1 MSVSPDYDE
10 LRDELG
16 GSLPADPVDR
26 AALATVAGDCGTAL
40 RLLEQAGEGRGPGDP
55 ALVRALAWTRLARTG
70 RYAMWP
76 DGCGVITPEMEAIE
90 PQMEAAERD
99 NRRFLAASAPVDSLE
114 LRLET
119 VVVKDVLAATP
130 GAQAALRS
138 AAFTGTGQD
147 AMAGKLGL
155 LAGKLL
161 QYYDLLKKDARH
173 DWTTALIARCL
184 ATLYH
189 EAGDLDT
196 ATAKLVDAQERS
208 YRIGDAYGVAA
219 TLVRFGDW
227 AAAPRTSPL
236 LLDLLPMITLG
247 ADTDRAHEEAHVL
260 EPDLEAAE
268 AVYAEAERVLRTQD
282 ADVPLRP
289 RAALALRRAFLSRR
303 AGEHERAATL
313 AGQAERMASAA
324 GDQRLRWTARVHR
337 ALADLA
343 AGASPELDSTA
354 RDLAAW
360 ARGPGSMSIGEGLG
374 ALCSQAG
381 HQAGAAGR
389 YEQAVG
395 CHRLASV
402 IHESLGLR
410 GSRAQALT
418 DLGALRYR
426 AGDLSAAR
434 AEYEQAALLWERP
447 AQEPEALRLWTCVR
461 LTALLALHVHPLDVQ
476 RNDPDAVERTAARI
490 RRALGELRHVPD
502 EEGVEA
508 VLETSRAAERLVAG
522 LPDTGPVDR
531 DLVFATW
538 YHRRAAQD
546 VLAWSDVL
554 APSLRGRSALVAGT
568 PADGHFARA
577 AEAARRAPA
586 GQREHLL
593 SYVYGEQGRRPEA
606 AAAYRRFLDLGG
618 EVVSATAEL
627 DSAGVERAP
636 AAVRR
641 DRARVH
647 QSAASAFVAFESY
660 DEAERELAAL
670 REILGADWWERA
682 DEPWSG
688 LEIEAETALGRG
700 DPARAVS
707 LYGAAV
713 TRLEGLRQGLRTDG
727 GRVAL
732 ADSAAVSRVRF
743 GAARAL
749 MALREAAL
757 AQGRADAAHRH
768 AEEAFEASERARAR
782 AFLDLLHSRWTTD
795 LAETPELAAWRLA
808 SAEVT
813 LLRRTAEERA
823 AAGGAAPL
831 EELRAAQDRLAA
843 IETRLSEERPRLWRS
858 LDLAAEPAGLSEVV
872 AALPR
877 RTVMLA
883 YHLRK
888 TRLMAWAVSGEGLLA
903 AGAWTCDDLERQAGT
918 FDGACRTPG
927 GDPEEA
933 GRRLAAMLLVPMKE
947 ALDGHPNVVIVPS
960 GILHTVS
967 FAALP
972 WYGGRLGDRRTLST
986 VPSASTL
993 PMLKAAAPPSPGGLL
1008 VLGDPEGMTLP
1019 PLDGM
1024 PASEARRLP
1033 ASAVEACAVAGV
1045 HGRGTVLMGRA
1056 AGKEEL
1062 LEALPS
1068 ASLVHLGTHGQ
1079 CSERAPLA
1087 SVVLLAG
1094 GASLN
1099 VAELAGVSLGA
1110 DLVVLSA
1117 CETGRGGPSPGDD
1130 VQGLLRGVLASGARA
1145 AIVTLWQVHDVVTAM
1160 IMVEF
1165 HARLARMSP
1174 AAALRAAQSAFAGRS
1189 REEHRAAYK
1198 DLVERARNA
1207 AAGDPAL
1214 SERLEDAVYRLES
1227 LDPWEWLADSAH
1239 PRHWA
1244 AFTAVGEA

>member
-40 RLLEQAGEGRGPGDP
+40 RLLEQAGEGRSPGDP
-55 ALVRALAWTRLARTG
+55 VPARALAWTRLARTG

-99 NRRFLAASAPVDSLE
+99 NRRFLAASAPVDGLA

-130 GAQAALRS
+130 GARAALRS
-138 AAFTGTGQD
+138 AVFSGTGPD
-147 AMAGKLGL
+147 ALAGQLGL
-155 LAGKLL
+155 LAGKLQ
-161 QYYDLLKKDARH
+161 QYYDLLHKDSRH

-208 YRIGDAYGVAA
+208 YRIGDAYGVAV
-219 TLVRFGDW
+219 TFVRFGDW

-236 LLDLLPMITLG
+236 LLDLQPMITLG
-247 ADTDRAHEEAHVL
+247 ADTDRAGEEAHVL

-282 ADVPLRP
+282 PDVPLRP

-343 AGASPELDSTA
+343 AGASPELGTVA

-395 CHRLASV
+395 CHRLAGA

-410 GSRAQALT
+410 GSQAQALT

-434 AEYEQAALLWERP
+434 VEYEQAALLWEQP
-447 AQEPEALRLWTCVR
+447 AEPEALRLWKGVR

-476 RNDPDAVERTAARI
+476 RNDPDAVDRTAARI
-490 RRALGELRHVPD
+490 RRALVELRHVPD

-508 VLETSRAAERLVAG
+508 VLETSRAAGRLVAG

-538 YHRRAAQD
+538 YHRRAALD
-546 VLAWSDVL
+546 VLTWSDVL
-554 APSLRGRSALVAGT
+554 APSIRGRAALVAGT
-568 PADGHFARA
+568 PAGAHFARA

-586 GQREHLL
+586 AQREHLL

-618 EVVSATAEL
+618 AVVSATAEL
-627 DSAGVERAP
+627 ESAGVERAP
-636 AAVRR
+636 AAVLR

-647 QSAASAFVAFESY
+647 QSAAGAFVAFDSY
-660 DEAERELAAL
+660 DEAERELACL
-670 REILGADWWERA
+670 REILGADWWERI

-700 DPARAVS
+700 DPGRAVS

-713 TRLEGLRQGLRTDG
+713 THVEGLRRGLRTDG

-757 AQGRADAAHRH
+757 ARGQAEAAHRH

-782 AFLDLLHSRWTTD
+782 AFLDLLHSRRTTD

-823 AAGGAAPL
+823 AAGRAAPL

-858 LDLAAEPAGLSEVV
+858 LDLTAEPAGLAEVV

-888 TRLMAWAVSGEGLLA
+888 TRLMAWAVSGEGLLT
-903 AGAWTCDDLERQAGT
+903 AGAWTCDDLERQAGA
-918 FDGACRTPG
+918 FDEACRTPG
-927 GDPEEA
+927 GDPGEA
-933 GRRLAAMLLVPMKE
+933 GRRLAAMVLEPMKE

-960 GILHTVS
+960 GVLHTVS

-1024 PASEARRLP
+1024 PESEARRLP

-1045 HGRGTVLMGRA
+1045 HGRGTVLMGRS

-1062 LEALPS
+1062 LRALPS
-1068 ASLVHLGTHGQ
+1068 ASLVHLGTHGRL
-1079 CSERAPLA
+1079 SLSTPLA

-1094 GASLN
+1094 GTSLS

-1165 HARLARMSP
+1165 HARLAHMSP
-1174 AAALRAAQSAFAGRS
+1174 AAALRAAQRVFAGRS
-1189 REEHRAAYK
+1189 REEHLAAYK
-1198 DLVERARNA
+1198 DLVERARAA

-1214 SERLEDAVYRLES
+1214 SERLEDAVYRLEG